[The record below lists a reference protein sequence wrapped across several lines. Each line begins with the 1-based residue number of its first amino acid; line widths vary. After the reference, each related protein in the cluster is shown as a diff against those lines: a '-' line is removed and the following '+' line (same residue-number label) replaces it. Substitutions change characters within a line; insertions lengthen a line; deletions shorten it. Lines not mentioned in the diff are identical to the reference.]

1 MRLLGSAF
9 VLAAFSFLEPTSVA
23 HARPPGESPLEI
35 GVTPMFTFLA
45 ETRDENPENPDG
57 TGDSILAVGGGGELA
72 FRWFGERRHGLHTAV
87 RLRGLA
93 DFCILSCDEREDV
106 VTATTSVGWVY
117 RASFGVREG
126 RAWFDV
132 TPRLALEWGVVM
144 ADDALAAVG
153 LETALA
159 FDVHTRRGA
168 VFGFGGG
175 VETLITHDGRS
186 MFGGSFWLRFGWSG
200 RR

>member
-1 MRLLGSAF
+1 MRLLGS
-9 VLAAFSFLEPTSVA
+9 VLTLAAFIFVQPTSVA
-23 HARPPGESPLEI
+23 HARPPSESPLEI

-45 ETRDENPENPDG
+45 ETSDEDPDG
-57 TGDSILAVGGGGELA
+57 AGDSILAVGGGGELA

-87 RLRGLA
+87 RIRGLA
-93 DFCILSCDEREDV
+93 DFCILSCDDREDV

-117 RASFGVREG
+117 RASFGVRED
-126 RAWFDV
+126 RAWFAV
-132 TPRLALEWGVVM
+132 TPRLALEWGVVI
-144 ADDALAAVG
+144 ADEALAVVG
-153 LETALA
+153 LETALD

-186 MFGGSFWLRFGWSG
+186 MFGGAIWLRFGWSG